1 MNDKVLFWIDSGLA
15 HFFIAKILK
24 EEYDCDLFAIYDLNE
39 AKKYFQNQK
48 LVDFEKIWFYRDF
61 LQKNNLKKPDLKYL
75 SEFEKKYEINLW
87 NVVYSDIN
95 FNEHNIFY
103 KFQKNE
109 ILSILEQ
116 ECKFFELVLDEINP
130 DYLIIR
136 MTDYS
141 QNQIIQ
147 MMCKKRGVRVLTI
160 NHSRFGYRTIISQDT
175 DFLDDDLIE
184 EVKSNNKRSFEELL
198 DVIRDYS
205 NQQIDFR
212 KKYQNSYIKKIFAIL
227 KFLRISFKEE
237 YKLFFGNF
245 GKTIFNVTKNEVN
258 IFFKK
263 KYRQAFLNKNA
274 LKNFKKESFVYFPLH
289 LQPERSTLILASF
302 CTDQIEMVKRIA
314 KSIPIDYKLYVKEH
328 PMQAIHGW
336 RNSSF
341 YKEILE
347 IPNVELIHPTIKNEE
362 MIKKCDLVTTITG
375 TGGLEAAFYRK
386 PSIVFAN
393 VIYSSLKSVCIIQN
407 FEEMPKK
414 IREALNFS
422 VDKNDVNKYVDL
434 IMKNSF
440 KLDLSGVFYSL
451 IDNYFYN
458 GGYLKESQITENE
471 MNQFLE
477 NSKKYFE
484 IPAKEHIKIIK
495 KLKRSKKEKS

>member
-328 PMQAIHGW
+328 PNMKFRNW
-336 RNSSF
+336 RKISD
-341 YKEILE
+341 YKKIKE

-393 VIYSSLKSVCIIQN
+393 MIYSLLPSVFRVKNIQDLAITINHALKTEVKLSDLNNYSGIIEN
-407 FEEMPKK
+407 
-414 IREALNFS
+414 
-422 VDKNDVNKYVDL
+422 
-434 IMKNSF
+434 NSF
-440 KLDLSGVFYSL
+440 HFDEISLNNKILDKFHPAGFVISDNIPMKKLTIFLNEQKFIFELLS
-451 IDNYFYN
+451 N
-458 GGYLKESQITENE
+458 
-471 MNQFLE
+471 
-477 NSKKYFE
+477 
-484 IPAKEHIKIIK
+484 EHIKKIEQYEKIIK
-495 KLKRSKKEKS
+495 T